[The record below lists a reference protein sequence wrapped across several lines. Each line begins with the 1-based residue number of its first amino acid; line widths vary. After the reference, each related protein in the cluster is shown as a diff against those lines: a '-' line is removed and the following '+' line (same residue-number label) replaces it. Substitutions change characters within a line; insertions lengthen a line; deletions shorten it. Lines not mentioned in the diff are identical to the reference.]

1 MAMAVSTKI
10 SLFTPV
16 VTVSNEGILPAFWTN
31 FLSTHNANSVNI
43 IKIKRLPPILSTNFD
58 Q

>member
-16 VTVSNEGILPAFWTN
+16 VAVSDEGLLPAFWTN
-31 FLSTHNANSVNI
+31 FLSIFNSNGANIRKSI
-43 IKIKRLPPILSTNFD
+43 HCPDFIY
-58 Q
+58 